1 MQISATTKISG
12 NLPRPIPRRIPDRN
26 FCYRKRPCSAS
37 RLF

>member
-26 FCYRKRPCSAS
+26 FFYRERS
-37 RLF
+37 RSTSRHF